1 MLPSRLHR
9 SSDIRAVLTGR
20 NVVHGG
26 DVVVHAT
33 GSARR
38 AGGARAGTGR
48 GATRVAV
55 VAGRKVGGAV
65 QRNRAKRRL
74 RAALAGGTLPPGLD
88 VVVVARSGVLTADF
102 TSLQTELAGLVR
114 RAASRIPIAS

>member
-1 MLPSRLHR
+1 
-9 SSDIRAVLTGR
+9 
-20 NVVHGG
+20 
-26 DVVVHAT
+26 
-33 GSARR
+33 
-38 AGGARAGTGR
+38 
-48 GATRVAV
+48 VAV

-74 RAALAGGTLPPGLD
+74 RAALAGGTLPPELD